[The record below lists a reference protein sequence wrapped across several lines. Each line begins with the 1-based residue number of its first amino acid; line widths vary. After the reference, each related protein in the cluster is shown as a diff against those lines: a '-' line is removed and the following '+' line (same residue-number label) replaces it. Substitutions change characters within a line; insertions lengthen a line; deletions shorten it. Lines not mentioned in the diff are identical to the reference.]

1 VTFEEITPE
10 FISENQKQRLCQTM
24 PIFKKSGGPYSKQD
38 KQARQNEVYRYHFEY
53 GYSARKIAELM
64 KINRNTI
71 NGDIKHW
78 YSIISNS
85 NDIQPESALFT
96 ILERLDIQRTR
107 TREYLDK
114 TSNISEKITI
124 EKMILDIDCKI
135 AQINQRIFE
144 SAQAMMSFAIKFLN
158 DHLKEKNQKQR
169 YLTFG
174 QKMTVS
180 DSAIKR
186 IDKIISEDKKNLWS
200 RQN

>member
-10 FISENQKQRLCQTM
+10 FIIENQKQLCQTM
-24 PIFKKSGGPYSKQD
+24 PISKKGGGPYSKQD

-71 NGDIKHW
+71 NGDITHW

-85 NDIQPESALFT
+85 NDIQPEPALFT
-96 ILERLDIQRTR
+96 ILERRDIQRTR

-124 EKMILDIDCKI
+124 EKMILDIDYKI
-135 AQINQRIFE
+135 AQIN
-144 SAQAMMSFAIKFLN
+144 
-158 DHLKEKNQKQR
+158 
-169 YLTFG
+169 
-174 QKMTVS
+174 
-180 DSAIKR
+180 
-186 IDKIISEDKKNLWS
+186 
-200 RQN
+200 

>member
-1 VTFEEITPE
+1 MAFEDITSE
-10 FISENQKQRLCQTM
+10 FIEKNQNDLCQFM
-24 PIFKKSGGPYSKQD
+24 PESHKRGPYSKQD
-38 KQARQNEVYRYHFEY
+38 KQARQNEVYKYHFEY

-64 KINRNTI
+64 NINRNTI

-78 YSIISNS
+78 YSTISNS

-107 TREYLDK
+107 IREYLDK

-124 EKMILDIDCKI
+124 EKMILDIDYKI

-158 DHLKEKNQKQR
+158 DHLKAQNQKQR
-169 YLTFG
+169 YFTFG
-174 QKMTVS
+174 QKMSVS

-186 IDKIISEDKKNLWS
+186 IDKIISEDKKNLWG

>member
-1 VTFEEITPE
+1 MTFEEITPE